1 MNKYGNVVV
10 GVIAVIPLVVR
21 FSAMKPNRSESLA
34 DKVINS
40 GEIRIGYI
48 VYPPLLSKDQ
58 ATGKLSGI
66 SYDIVEAVAK
76 NLNLKTN
83 WVEEVGWGSMIEGL
97 KTNRY
102 DMIGTQVWPN
112 SARAR
117 EAIFSIAP
125 MKSGVYPYVRNG
137 DSRFNANLSQL
148 NSNQFIVSTL
158 DGEMSTF
165 IAKEDY
171 PLAKTVS
178 LPQSSSYAEL
188 FLNVINRKADI
199 TFASISAAND
209 FLKSNPYKIERVGN
223 APVRTFGETFAFVRG
238 QDSMVS
244 MWNIALGEIIN
255 DGTVARTL
263 AKYNVSGEYILNK

>member
-10 GVIAVIPLVVR
+10 GVIAVIALVVG
-21 FSAMKPNRSESLA
+21 FSAMKANRSESLA

-117 EAIFSIAP
+117 QAIFSIAP

-137 DSRFNANLSQL
+137 DSRF
-148 NSNQFIVSTL
+148 
-158 DGEMSTF
+158 
-165 IAKEDY
+165 
-171 PLAKTVS
+171 
-178 LPQSSSYAEL
+178 
-188 FLNVINRKADI
+188 
-199 TFASISAAND
+199 
-209 FLKSNPYKIERVGN
+209 
-223 APVRTFGETFAFVRG
+223 
-238 QDSMVS
+238 
-244 MWNIALGEIIN
+244 
-255 DGTVARTL
+255 
-263 AKYNVSGEYILNK
+263 

>member
-1 MNKYGNVVV
+1 
-10 GVIAVIPLVVR
+10 
-21 FSAMKPNRSESLA
+21 
-34 DKVINS
+34 
-40 GEIRIGYI
+40 
-48 VYPPLLSKDQ
+48 
-58 ATGKLSGI
+58 
-66 SYDIVEAVAK
+66 
-76 NLNLKTN
+76 
-83 WVEEVGWGSMIEGL
+83 MIEGL

-148 NSNQFIVSTL
+148 NSNQFVISTL

-209 FLKSNPYKIERVGN
+209 FLKSNPGRIVRVG

-255 DGTVARTL
+255 DGTVAHIL
-263 AKYNVSGEYILNK
+263 AKYNVSEDYVFS